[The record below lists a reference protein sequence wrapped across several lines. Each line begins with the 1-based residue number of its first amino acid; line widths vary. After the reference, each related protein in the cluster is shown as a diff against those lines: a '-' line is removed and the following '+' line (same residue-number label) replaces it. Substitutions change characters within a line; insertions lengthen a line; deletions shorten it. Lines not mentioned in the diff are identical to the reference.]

1 MIDHG
6 FLRRECKTEAL
17 REEAEK
23 DYNVRYERIAD
34 VMIKEA
40 MEDGESQYWQP
51 RFSVVHAKVMK
62 EIEEENKR

>member
-17 REEAEK
+17 REEAEQ

-34 VMIKEA
+34 TMIKEA

-51 RFSVVHAKVMK
+51 RFAIVHAAVMK
-62 EIEEENKR
+62 EIEEKSK